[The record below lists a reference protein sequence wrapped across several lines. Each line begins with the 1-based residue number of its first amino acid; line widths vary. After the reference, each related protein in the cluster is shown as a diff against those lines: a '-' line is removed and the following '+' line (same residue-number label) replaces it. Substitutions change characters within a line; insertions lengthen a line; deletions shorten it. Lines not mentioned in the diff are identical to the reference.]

1 MRENYERRCGR
12 RVAAHEA
19 AVELL
24 DFRPRLRDISQTGAF
39 IEDPRP
45 LPVGRILRLLI
56 RLEPD
61 SRAITVW
68 GMIRRVEVGKG
79 MGVEFVQIGAAD
91 RATLRGFLEG
101 QTGSGPESEP
111 GLEF

>member
-1 MRENYERRCGR
+1 MRENYDRRCGPR
-12 RVAAHEA
+12 LPAHEA

-45 LPVGRILRLLI
+45 LPAGRILRLLI
-56 RLEPD
+56 RLSPD

-68 GMIRRVEVGKG
+68 GMIRRVEEGKG
-79 MGVEFVQIGAAD
+79 MGVEFVQISPGD
-91 RATLRGFLEG
+91 RAFLRDSLWKQAREEG
-101 QTGSGPESEP
+101 QPEAEVV
-111 GLEF
+111 

>member
-1 MRENYERRCGR
+1 MKLDHERRVGSR
-12 RVAAHEA
+12 IPAHEV

-45 LPVGRILRLLI
+45 LPRGRTLQLLI
-56 RLEPD
+56 RLGPD

-68 GMIRRVEVGKG
+68 GMIRRVEEGKG
-79 MGVEFVQIGAAD
+79 MGVEFVQISPDD
-91 RATLRGFLEG
+91 RAALKAFLQKRVGKEG
-101 QTGSGPESEP
+101 PTDDEA
-111 GLEF
+111 F

>member
-1 MRENYERRCGR
+1 MKPDHERRCGP
-12 RVAAHEA
+12 RVPAHEV

-45 LPVGRILRLLI
+45 LPRGRTLRLLI
-56 RLEPD
+56 RLGPD

-68 GMIRRVEVGKG
+68 GMIRRVEEGKG
-79 MGVEFVQIGAAD
+79 MGLEFVQISPDD
-91 RATLRGFLEG
+91 RAALRTFLQERVGEDGPTEG
-101 QTGSGPESEP
+101 EP
-111 GLEF
+111 F